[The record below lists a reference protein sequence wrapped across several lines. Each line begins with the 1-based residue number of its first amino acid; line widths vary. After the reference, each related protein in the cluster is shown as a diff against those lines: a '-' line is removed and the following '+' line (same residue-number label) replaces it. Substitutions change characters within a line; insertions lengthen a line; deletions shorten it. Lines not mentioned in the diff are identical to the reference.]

1 MTYVQAYGLT
11 KQANTQ
17 QTADSALQAAFN
29 LGGRMGGAAAY
40 HNKSASLWSD
50 ARQHYTK

>member
-1 MTYVQAYGLT
+1 MTYAQIYRLT

-17 QTADSALQAAFN
+17 QTADTTLQDAFN
-29 LGGRMGGAAAY
+29 LGGQMGGAAAY